1 MSNSWKFGDSDHFMW
16 ERIKHNG
23 FDILFTENYA
33 PFILKKQIGDEIYV
47 SVLGNKKEDYILKE
61 IE

>member
-1 MSNSWKFGDSDHFMW
+1 MW